1 MNLSKIPEIVK
12 KEKILFGKNIEL
24 NESLEV
30 ISIFY
35 KSDENIVQ
43 SKIVQSKTRGFD
55 CKTEAHGALVV
66 QGYILKKKILS
77 NKVPVIIYCR
87 GGNNSNKSAMFGE
100 VSISSQIQKKEFIY
114 MAENEKAIIFFP
126 NYRGSSMS
134 EGNDEFGGGDVNDII
149 NLYPIISK
157 YKYCDNTKISLYG
170 WSRGGMMAIIVATK
184 VDWVKK
190 IILGGTMYSMTRVT
204 KERPNMKKMWEEV
217 FHLTKDDYK
226 TRAPKYL
233 MDKIPK
239 NISFLILH
247 GSNDLAVNVSHT
259 YSLGKK
265 CQKNNLLYKLIIFPN
280 GDHGLTEYSDDVMK
294 EVIIFLN

>member
-1 MNLSKIPEIVK
+1 MNLSEIPEIVK

-24 NESLEV
+24 NESLV
-30 ISIFY
+30 LISIFY
-35 KSDENIVQ
+35 KSDEY
-43 SKIVQSKTRGFD
+43 IVQSKTRGFD
-55 CKTEAHGALVV
+55 YKTKVHSALVV
-66 QGYILKKKILS
+66 QGYILKKKNLS

-87 GGNNSNKSAMFGE
+87 GGNNSNKTAIFGE
-100 VSISSQIQKKEFIY
+100 VSISSQLQKKEFIY
-114 MAENEKAIIFFP
+114 MAENEKAIIFYP

-204 KERPNMKKMWEEV
+204 KERPKMKKMWEEV

-247 GSNDLAVNVSHT
+247 GSNDMAVNVSHT

-280 GDHGLTEYSDDVMK
+280 GDHDLTEYSEDVKK
-294 EVIIFLN
+294 EVISFLKF